1 MATDPVTYERKTEA
15 GTLGRKD
22 EHLDICLHE
31 DVQGLGDGTGLDRY
45 RFRHNALPELDF
57 SVIDTSTQF
66 LGRKLRVPFIVSS
79 MTGGTL
85 RAGEINRRLAAVAQ
99 AKGWAMG
106 LGSLRAA
113 IENAEAAMT
122 FRVRKLAPDIP
133 LIANIGAVQ
142 LNYGFNAETCSH
154 AINIVEADG
163 LVFHLNSLQE
173 VIQTGGNT
181 NFNGLL
187 RQMEKVC
194 RLLAVPV
201 GVKEVGWGI
210 DGKTAR
216 LLFDAG
222 VQYIDV
228 AGAGGTSWSQV
239 EKLRSSDPMKKAA
252 AEIFS
257 QWGIPTAESIKEVRS
272 ALPDMFMIGSGGI
285 SNGLQASKALALG
298 ADLAGFGRSLLE
310 AAHESEERLAFVFEQ
325 AELELRNAMFG
336 IGAAT
341 IPELKGTDRL
351 LPVGNRFNEIEQS
364 TC

>member
-1 MATDPVTYERKTEA
+1 MTTDPETYERETESD
-15 GTLGRKD
+15 TLKRKD

-45 RFRHNALPELDF
+45 RFRHNALPELDY
-57 SVIDTSTQF
+57 SAIDTSTQF

-85 RAGEINRRLAAVAQ
+85 RAGEINRRLAVVAQ
-99 AKGWAMG
+99 AKGWALG

-113 IENAEAAMT
+113 IENVEAAMT

-133 LIANIGAVQ
+133 IIANIGAVQ
-142 LNYGFNAETCSH
+142 LNYGFNAETCSR
-154 AINIVEADG
+154 AVDIAEADG
-163 LVFHLNSLQE
+163 LVLHLNSLQE

-187 RQMEKVC
+187 LHIERVC
-194 RLLAVPV
+194 RLLTVPV

-216 LLFDAG
+216 LLVDAG

-252 AEIFS
+252 AELFA

-272 ALPDMFMIGSGGI
+272 ALSDIFMIGSGGI
-285 SNGLQASKALALG
+285 TNGLQASKALALG
-298 ADLAGFGRSLLE
+298 ANLAGFGRSLLE
-310 AAHESEERLAFVFEQ
+310 AAHESEESLALVFEQ
-325 AELELRNAMFG
+325 AELELRIAMFG
-336 IGAAT
+336 IGAAN
-341 IPELKGTDRL
+341 IQELRGTDRL
-351 LPVGNRFNEIEQS
+351 VPVRS
-364 TC
+364 